1 MGAGETDGA
10 GSIEGPRTLIVTNDF
25 PPRKGGVE
33 RFVFDLADHLPL
45 GTVRVI
51 APSHPGDAAF
61 DRGLSFPVRRVARP
75 RFRPTGELRRAID
88 AELLEHRPDVA
99 VFGHALPQVGLASR
113 QVRDAGVPSVMLTHG
128 VEYWFAR
135 LPGFRALLRRST
147 SAASAVTAISE
158 HVARPIRRAVAP
170 TPVMMLSPGVD
181 TERFRPD
188 LDGSAWRERLGVGA
202 RPLVLCVGRIVPRKG
217 QDVLVR
223 TFGAVLDAVPGAA
236 LVIVGDGPA
245 RRTVE
250 RLAAQT
256 APAGSIVFAGEVSDE
271 DLPSLYSAADV
282 FAMPCR
288 SRWGGL
294 EVEGFGIV
302 FMEAASAG
310 LPVVAGRSGGAAEAV
325 VDGDTGLVVDGTDDA
340 AVVEAIVRLLR
351 DPPAASAMGARGR
364 ARAVEEYDWHRIA
377 GRLGTI
383 LRDVVEGRT
392 PTA

>member
-1 MGAGETDGA
+1 
-10 GSIEGPRTLIVTNDF
+10 
-25 PPRKGGVE
+25 
-33 RFVFDLADHLPL
+33 
-45 GTVRVI
+45 
-51 APSHPGDAAF
+51 
-61 DRGLSFPVRRVARP
+61 
-75 RFRPTGELRRAID
+75 
-88 AELLEHRPDVA
+88 
-99 VFGHALPQVGLASR
+99 
-113 QVRDAGVPSVMLTHG
+113 
-128 VEYWFAR
+128 
-135 LPGFRALLRRST
+135 
-147 SAASAVTAISE
+147 
-158 HVARPIRRAVAP
+158 
-170 TPVMMLSPGVD
+170 
-181 TERFRPD
+181 
-188 LDGSAWRERLGVGA
+188 
-202 RPLVLCVGRIVPRKG
+202 
-217 QDVLVR
+217 VLVR
-223 TFGAVLDAVPGAA
+223 TFAAVIDAVPGAA

-256 APAGSIVFAGEVSDE
+256 APAGSIVFAGEVSDD

-325 VDGDTGLVVDGTDDA
+325 ADGDTGLVVDGTDDA

-351 DPPAASAMGARGR
+351 DPSAASAMGARGR

-377 GRLGTI
+377 GRLGAM